1 MLCST
6 ESVSDGRER
15 YHKAQLPGSLLA
27 DEKFSVVDAEADLV
41 ATLAKVSVTQGCK
54 SGQEE

>member
-1 MLCST
+1 MLCSA
-6 ESVSDGRER
+6 ENVSDGREK
-15 YHKAQLPGSLLA
+15 YPEAQLPGSLLA
-27 DEKFSVVDAEADLV
+27 DEEFRVVDAEANLV